1 MSAALSNYLCKIL
14 LILADINEAK
24 SLIEDFAFKRTDK
37 NFYQCRD
44 SHMSIAMDM
53 ILLEQWG
60 EEGVIKALRDIELE
74 NYDSCVNLGFAGS
87 CCPDL
92 PLQTFYTID
101 KVSQLSKT
109 NPKQLD
115 SAVELAVIA
124 IPNLPRASLVSAH
137 APYKYGFH
145 ETFRLVDMEGYTIA
159 RLCKNHNL
167 HCMMMKITSDYTI
180 QEGGEYLKKHKNILA
195 EKLSYAFSSSIYDIV
210 ETSIPSQ
217 I

>member
-1 MSAALSNYLCKIL
+1 MLAALSNYFCKIL
-14 LILADINEAK
+14 LVLADMNEAK
-24 SLIEDFAFKRTDK
+24 SLIADFAFTQADK

-60 EEGVIKALRDIELE
+60 EDGVIKALRNIQLE
-74 NYDSCVNLGFAGS
+74 HYDSCVNLGFAGS
-87 CCPDL
+87 CSPDL

-109 NPKQLD
+109 TPEQLD
-115 SAVELAVIA
+115 STIELAITA
-124 IPNLPRASLVSAH
+124 IPNLPRANLVSAH

-145 ETFRLVDMEGYTIA
+145 ETYQLVDMEGYTVA

-167 HCMMMKITSDYTI
+167 RCMMIKITSDYAT
-180 QEGGEYLKKHKNILA
+180 QEGGEYIKQHRNVLA
-195 EKLSYAFSSSIYDIV
+195 EKLSYAFTSSIYDIV
-210 ETSIPSQ
+210 DTSIPSQ

>member
-14 LILADINEAK
+14 LILADMDEAK
-24 SLIEDFAFKRTDK
+24 SLIEDFAFNRADK

-60 EEGVIKALRDIELE
+60 EDGVIQALRDIKLE

-87 CCPDL
+87 CSPDL

-101 KVSQLSKT
+101 KVSKLSKT
-109 NPKQLD
+109 TPEQLD
-115 SAVELAVIA
+115 SAIELEIVA
-124 IPNLPRASLVSAH
+124 IPNLPKANLVSAH

-145 ETFRLVDMEGYTIA
+145 ETFQLVDMEGYAIA

-167 HCMMMKITSDYTI
+167 PCMMMKITSDYATR
-180 QEGGEYLKKHKNILA
+180 EGEEYLKKHRSILA
-195 EKLSYAFSSSIYDIV
+195 EKLSYAFTSSIYDIV

>member
-14 LILADINEAK
+14 LILADMNEAK
-24 SLIEDFAFKRTDK
+24 SLIEDFAFIRTDK

-60 EEGVIKALRDIELE
+60 KDGVIKALKDIKLE

-87 CCPDL
+87 CSPDL
-92 PLQTFYTID
+92 PLQNFYTINS
-101 KVSQLSKT
+101 VSQLSKT
-109 NPKQLD
+109 TPEQLD
-115 SAVELAVIA
+115 SAIELEIIA
-124 IPNLPRASLVSAH
+124 IPNLPKATLVSAH
-137 APYKYGFH
+137 TPYKHGFH
-145 ETFRLVDMEGYTIA
+145 ETFQLVDMEGYAIA

-167 HCMMMKITSDYTI
+167 RCMMIKIISDYAT
-180 QEGGEYLKKHKNILA
+180 QEGGEYLKKHRDVLA
-195 EKLSYAFSSSIYDIV
+195 EKLSYAFTSSIYAIV
-210 ETSIPSQ
+210 EASIPSQ

>member
-1 MSAALSNYLCKIL
+1 MSAVLSNYFCKIL
-14 LILADINEAK
+14 LILADMNEAK
-24 SLIEDFAFKRTDK
+24 SLIEDFDFTRVNK
-37 NFYQCRD
+37 NFYECRD
-44 SHMSIAMDM
+44 THMSIAMDM

-60 EEGVIKALRDIELE
+60 ENGVIKALRNTKLE

-87 CCPDL
+87 CSPDL

-109 NPKQLD
+109 SPEQLD
-115 SAVELAVIA
+115 SAIALEIIA
-124 IPNLPRASLVSAH
+124 IPNLPRANLVSAH

-145 ETFRLVDMEGYTIA
+145 KTFQLVDMEGYAIA

-167 HCMMMKITSDYTI
+167 RCMMIKITSDYAT
-180 QEGGEYLKKHKNILA
+180 QEGGEYLKKHRNVLA
-195 EKLSYAFSSSIYDIV
+195 EKLSYAFTSSIYDIV